1 MPRAKVHSSTESSS
15 ILGAGI
21 AAPPQSYPVVD
32 GAAVGFCVNE
42 SYNFRAALQ
51 LQSVWIDSPQNK
63 AA

>member
-1 MPRAKVHSSTESSS
+1 MVQLIIAVGDITSS
-15 ILGAGI
+15 
-21 AAPPQSYPVVD
+21 APPQSYPGVD

-42 SYNFRAALQ
+42 SYDFRAALQ